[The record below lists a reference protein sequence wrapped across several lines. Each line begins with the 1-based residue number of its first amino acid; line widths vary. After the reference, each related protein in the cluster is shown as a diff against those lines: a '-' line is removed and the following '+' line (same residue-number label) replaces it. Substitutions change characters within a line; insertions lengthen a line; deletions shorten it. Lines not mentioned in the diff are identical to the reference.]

1 MKMLLQ
7 TIMNEPHFT
16 GGVLYVDG
24 KYQCFTLEDVVRSSG
39 VKVQDE
45 TAIPMG
51 TYRVAMTMSQRFG
64 KVMPQ
69 LLNVPNFTGIRIHA
83 GNTDHDTSGCILVGY
98 TLSSVNDRPLTNSGD
113 ACDALIALIKS
124 AADRNE
130 EVTIEVRR

>member
-1 MKMLLQ
+1 MKMVLQ
-7 TIMNEPHFT
+7 TIMNEPDFT

-24 KYQCFTLEDVVRSSG
+24 KFQCFTLEDVVRAPG

-45 TAIPMG
+45 TAIPPG
-51 TYRVAMTMSQRFG
+51 TYVVAMTLSARFG

-69 LLNVPNFTGIRIHA
+69 LLDVPKFTGIRIHA

-98 TLSSVNDRPLTNSGD
+98 TLSVAADKPLTNSGD
-113 ACDALIALIKS
+113 ACTDLTQLIK
-124 AADRNE
+124 AAVDRKE